1 MTPRIT
7 TLARL
12 DVALQHRNGIYYAY
26 AFVVAFYAAII
37 HFAGPA
43 LPAAA
48 VGFIIWSD
56 PAVLGFF
63 FLGAL
68 MMLEKAEGAR
78 AALGVSPASP
88 LDYILAKTVTL
99 TALAVVAVAI
109 TGAVSPRQVDW
120 PVLIAST
127 VLVSVQF
134 IWLGIPVALLFRTV
148 SEYLIGAAGLLTPV
162 ILPGLLAFY
171 DPMPW
176 WAVPIPAAS
185 QLKLILMGVGAGTA
199 GGAQLAAMFLVASAA
214 AAGCLWFALRTL
226 SKELGAQ

>member
-1 MTPRIT
+1 LTTRIA

-12 DVALQHRNGIYYAY
+12 DVTLQRRYGIYYAY

-37 HFAGPA
+37 HLAGPA

-88 LDYILAKTVTL
+88 VDYVLAKTVTL
-99 TALAVVAVAI
+99 TALAVAAVAVI
-109 TGAVSPRQVDW
+109 GVVSPDNENW
-120 PVLIAST
+120 PVLLAGT
-127 VLVSVQF
+127 VLISCSSF
-134 IWLGIPVALLFRTV
+134 G
-148 SEYLIGAAGLLTPV
+148 
-162 ILPGLLAFY
+162 
-171 DPMPW
+171 
-176 WAVPIPAAS
+176 
-185 QLKLILMGVGAGTA
+185 
-199 GGAQLAAMFLVASAA
+199 SA
-214 AAGCLWFALRTL
+214 CRWR
-226 SKELGAQ
+226 